1 MQTKGKGS
9 KVLVADRKG
18 QEPVIDI
25 PEGKFSALTSGLRHQ
40 TRKGL

>member
-25 PEGKFSALTSGLRHQ
+25 PEGRFAAIKSGLRY
-40 TRKGL
+40 